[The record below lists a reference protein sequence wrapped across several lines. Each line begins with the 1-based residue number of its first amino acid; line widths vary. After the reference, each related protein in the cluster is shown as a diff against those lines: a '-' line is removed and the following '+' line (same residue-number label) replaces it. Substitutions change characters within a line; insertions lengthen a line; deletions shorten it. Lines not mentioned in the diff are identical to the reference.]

1 MALVPPSPGQ
11 PQHADEVVRA
21 DPWVKDMLEAA
32 AELSRPP
39 PSRLRVTLFLAW
51 EVAVVERVRTRTQAW
66 PRMVVQ
72 PKREGWTGRVRTQA
86 WAWA

>member
-1 MALVPPSPGQ
+1 
-11 PQHADEVVRA
+11 
-21 DPWVKDMLEAA
+21 MLEAA

-39 PSRLRVTLFLAW
+39 PYRLRVTLSLAW

-72 PKREGWTGRVRTQA
+72 LKREGWTGRVRTQA